1 MRDEQHR
8 WGECPEEGWK
18 RYTPQTGPRASTGPR
33 GFGAVPRAVPLLI
46 NSGRRFH
53 RTFCTG
59 PQHLL
64 SSGLT
69 LKNTGENTVK
79 LCPALCCVPSAVSG
93 SRHEPWG
100 RRERAEACL
109 CVDTPQSL
117 LVLRQGPVCTV
128 RVLSCEYRTVAPST
142 ACSQH
147 CKQPCIKSSP
157 RFPSDPSWGLVVE
170 CSFPRRGPWDKSPS
184 APACQYLHA

>member
-1 MRDEQHR
+1 MSSLAGESAQRRAGRDTRRRRVHE
-8 WGECPEEGWK
+8 P
-18 RYTPQTGPRASTGPR
+18 PQGHAGLERCLGQSHCSSTQDG
-33 GFGAVPRAVPLLI
+33 GFIA
-46 NSGRRFH
+46 
-53 RTFCTG
+53 
-59 PQHLL
+59 L
-64 SSGLT
+64 SAQDLSISFLPGLT

-79 LCPALCCVPSAVSG
+79 LCPTLCRVPSAVSG